1 MTILH
6 ERSTMRGIRPIG
18 IILLATCL
26 LLLLLSVAAA
36 GHWLSPETERPSR
49 SRDLA
54 VRSLQEVDTDREQR
68 VQLIRCR
75 GSS

>member
-1 MTILH
+1 
-6 ERSTMRGIRPIG
+6 MRGIRPIG